1 MNILH
6 PEIYQKPVMAPTRDA
21 FGKGT
26 IEAAKNHDVY
36 VLTSDVAGSVR
47 ADWFA
52 KVYPERFI
60 EMGIAEQNLV
70 AVAAGMAIS
79 GKIPY
84 ASTFGVFLSGRVW
97 DQVRVL
103 AAYSESNIK
112 LVATHTG
119 ITVGE
124 DGATHQALEDIALM
138 RVLPNMTVIVPADY
152 TEAFQAVLAAAN
164 IPGPVYIRLGRA
176 KSPLIFSDAYQFKP
190 GKASLLQDGSDL
202 TIIAC
207 GIMVYEALLAA
218 KQVQEKG
225 ISARVLNFSTI
236 KPMDEAALL
245 AAANETGAIVTV
257 EEHQIAGG
265 MGSAVCEFL
274 ARHKPV
280 PIEMIGI
287 PDQFG
292 VSGDSE
298 ELLDHY
304 QLRAPFIAKAAE
316 KVLSRKN

>member
-1 MNILH
+1 MSILH
-6 PEIYQKPVMAPTRDA
+6 RELSEKALMMPTRDA

-26 IEAAKNHDVY
+26 IEAAKNNDIY

-60 EMGIAEQNLV
+60 ELGIAEQNLV

-79 GKIPY
+79 GKIAY

-103 AAYSESNIK
+103 AAYSQTNIK

-119 ITVGE
+119 VTVGE

-152 TEAFQAVLAAAN
+152 TEAFQAVVAAAK
-164 IPGPVYIRLGRA
+164 IPGPVYIRLGR
-176 KSPLIFSDAYQFKP
+176 SSGPLIFSDEYEFVP
-190 GKASLLQDGSDL
+190 GKAALVNNGHDL

-207 GIMVYEALLAA
+207 GMMVYEALLAA
-218 KQVQEKG
+218 RQLREKG
-225 ISARVLNFSTI
+225 ISARVLNLSTI
-236 KPMDEAALL
+236 KPLDKEALL
-245 AAANETGAIVTV
+245 SAARETRAIITV

-265 MGSAVCEFL
+265 MGSAVAEFL
-274 ARHKPV
+274 SQNESV
-280 PIEMIGI
+280 PMEMMGI
-287 PDQFG
+287 KDKFG
-292 VSGDSE
+292 ISGNADA
-298 ELLDHY
+298 LLDYY
-304 QLRAPFIAKAAE
+304 QLRAPYIVKAAE
-316 KVLSRKN
+316 MVISRKR